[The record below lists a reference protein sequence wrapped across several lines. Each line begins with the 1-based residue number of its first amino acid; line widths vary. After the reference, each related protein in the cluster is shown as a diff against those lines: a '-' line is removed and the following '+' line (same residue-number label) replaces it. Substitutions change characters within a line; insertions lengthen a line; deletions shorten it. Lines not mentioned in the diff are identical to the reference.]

1 MKYKNKDTVLNKID
15 INEKKMCLFLIL
27 TLFLIFQEEDMW
39 NVFYIG
45 VFSTCKININILLK

>member
-45 VFSTCKININILLK
+45 VFSTCKIKLISC

>member
-1 MKYKNKDTVLNKID
+1 MKYKNKHTVLNKID
-15 INEKKMCLFLIL
+15 INKKKMCLFLIL

-45 VFSTCKININILLK
+45 VFSTCKIILISC